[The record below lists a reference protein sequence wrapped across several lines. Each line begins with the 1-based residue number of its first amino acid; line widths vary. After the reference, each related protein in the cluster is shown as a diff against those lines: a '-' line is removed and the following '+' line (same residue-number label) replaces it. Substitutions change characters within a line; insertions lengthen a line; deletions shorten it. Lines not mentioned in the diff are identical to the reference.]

1 MCPQPRWR
9 TRDRMARSARAYWC
23 LVALSGLAV
32 GCAET
37 LPPDAIRVIVADSAG
52 IEVLELV
59 GSVEALPEWLVEDAA
74 IQVVGGS
81 APPYLGQ
88 IGEVA
93 LLPDGRLVVEDNHT
107 FLLRVFTEGSS
118 TDAFGGKGDG
128 PSEFR
133 SITSISV
140 RGDSI
145 HAFDRRLDRLVTF
158 DLGGTHRG
166 TISLASGAGRGEWRP
181 RRAWVL
187 GSARIVSERTVDRP
201 TDTALLPRQVPEEVA
216 LFQHDREGV
225 VSAGP
230 ATFPGGY
237 GMTSDYADLVPPFAN
252 RAIVAV
258 NEDLVAYTSGLTYE
272 IVVSDAGL
280 IPRRIVR
287 WPSLEEALLPEEVAR
302 IRSRY
307 DSATAET
314 RAQAPEYA
322 AGVRETRF
330 GSAALPPIRPTI
342 GQLIVD
348 DESRIWVSRF
358 MPINLGALE
367 GEAWHVLGKDG
378 RTVARFSLPAGS
390 RLAAVAGG
398 MVAVV
403 RRDSLDVEE
412 IAVLTLRATR

>member
-1 MCPQPRWR
+1 MSRSG
-9 TRDRMARSARAYWC
+9 RDYWC
-23 LVALSGLAV
+23 VVALGGLAG
-32 GCAET
+32 GCADT
-37 LPPDAIRVIVADSAG
+37 LPQDVIRVVVADSAG
-52 IEVLELV
+52 IEVLELA
-59 GSVEALPEWLVEDAA
+59 GSVEALPEWFMEDVA

-93 LLPDGRLVVEDNHT
+93 LLPDGRLVVEDDQSA
-107 FLLRVFTEGSS
+107 LLRVFTAGSS
-118 TDAFGGKGDG
+118 TDAFGGVGDG

-133 SITSISV
+133 SITSMSV

-145 HAFDRRLDRLVTF
+145 HAFDRRLDRVVTF
-158 DLGGTHRG
+158 DLDGTHRG
-166 TISLASGAGRGEWRP
+166 TVSLASGVGRGEWRP
-181 RRAWVL
+181 RRAWVS
-187 GSARIVSERTVDRP
+187 GSARIVSEQTAYRP
-201 TDTALLPRQVPEEVA
+201 TDATFLPRQVPEEVA
-216 LFQHDREGV
+216 IFLHDREGV

-237 GMTSDYADLVPPFAN
+237 GMISEFADLVPPFAN
-252 RAIVAV
+252 RAVVAV
-258 NEDLVAYTSGLTYE
+258 NETLVAYTSGLTYE
-272 IVVSDAGL
+272 LVVRDADL

-287 WPSLEEALLPEEVAR
+287 WPSLEEGLPPEEVAK

-330 GSAALPPIRPTI
+330 GSVALPPIRPTI
-342 GQLIVD
+342 GRLIVD

-358 MPINLGALE
+358 TPANLGALE
-367 GEAWHVLGKDG
+367 GEAWHVLGKEG
-378 RTVARFSLPAGS
+378 RPVARFSLPAGS

-412 IAVLTLRATR
+412 VAVLTLRMTR